1 MAYVR
6 QARLDRNKK
15 ILFIALGLTVVLILI
30 VFGTI
35 ATRRMVQKETKVNLS
50 VKSEQ
55 SKVVNLVRTNTS
67 IQAGE
72 SADITKFE
80 IVAVP
85 QNLVP
90 DSAITSIQELKNKRV
105 TSNMEKNEF
114 LRKSDLV
121 DSTAWYEEGDR
132 LMEHIFQ
139 EGAIPATV
147 NVGSVVDIKLF
158 KQNSEDA
165 VVVSKTVVIGKTDR
179 TLSFYLNSMEQE
191 FLKEANT
198 EGVLFLVQYLDKAQ
212 PASVTSYYPSYG
224 KGQAKES
231 DTESF
236 ADSSMSKE

>member
-15 ILFIALGLTVVLILI
+15 ILFMAIGLTVALILI
-30 VFGTI
+30 VFVVI
-35 ATRRMVQKETKVNLS
+35 ATKRLVQKEPKVNLS
-50 VKSEQ
+50 PKSEQ
-55 SKVVNLVRTNTS
+55 AKLINLVRTNTG
-67 IQAGE
+67 IKAGE

-90 DSAITSIQELKNKRV
+90 DSAVTSMQQLKEKRV

-114 LRKSDLV
+114 LLQGDLV

-132 LMEHIFQ
+132 LMEHTFQ

-147 NVGSVVDIKLF
+147 AVGSVVDIKLF
-158 KQNSEDA
+158 KQKSEDT
-165 VVVSKTVVIGKTDR
+165 VVISKTVVIGKTDK

-198 EGVLFLVQYLDKAQ
+198 EGLLFLVQYLDKAQ
-212 PASVTSYYPSYG
+212 SASITTYYPSYG
-224 KGQAKES
+224 KGQAKEI